1 MEYFVGLPTFVT
13 YFATAVVLV
22 TVYLTVYTLATPH
35 NEFALIR
42 ANNVAAAIALGLSLL
57 GFALPVASAIFH
69 AQSLADCLVWGLIA
83 LVVQIAVYWLVRVLL
98 PGLSDKIAADQVGPA
113 LFLGLVSL
121 TGGILNAAS
130 MTY

>member
-1 MEYFVGLPTFVT
+1 MEYFVGLPTFLS

-42 ANNVAAAIALGLSLL
+42 ANNLAAATALGLSLL

-69 AQSLADCLVWGLIA
+69 AQSLVDCLVWGLIA
-83 LVVQIAVYWLVRVLL
+83 LAVQLAVYWLVRLLL
-98 PGLSDKIAADQVGPA
+98 PGLSDKIAGNQVGPA

-121 TGGILNAAS
+121 AVGILNAAS

>member
-1 MEYFVGLPTFVT
+1 MEYFVGLGTFVS
-13 YFATAVVLV
+13 YFATAIVLV

-42 ANNVAAAIALGLSLL
+42 ANNVAAAVALSLSLL

-69 AQSLADCLVWGLIA
+69 AQSLVDCLVWGLLA
-83 LVVQIAVYWLVRVLL
+83 LAVQISLYWLVRALV
-98 PGLSDKIAADQVGPA
+98 PGLSDKIAADLIGPA

>member
-1 MEYFVGLPTFVT
+1 MEYFVGLPTFVS

-69 AQSLADCLVWGLIA
+69 AQSLVDCLVWGLLA
-83 LVVQIAVYWLVRVLL
+83 LAVQISLYWLVRVLV
-98 PGLSDKIAADQVGPA
+98 PGPVL
-113 LFLGLVSL
+113 L
-121 TGGILNAAS
+121 
-130 MTY
+130 